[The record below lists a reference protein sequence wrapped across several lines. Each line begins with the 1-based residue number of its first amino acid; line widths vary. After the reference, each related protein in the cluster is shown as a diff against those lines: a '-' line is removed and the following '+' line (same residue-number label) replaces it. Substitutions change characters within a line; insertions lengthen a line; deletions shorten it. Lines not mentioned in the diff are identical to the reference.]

1 MPSFIEMKNKSV
13 GTLLEN
19 AAGSMRPGDTEDM
32 EWEEKAKQEE
42 EPSEAEMMEDQDVYP
57 HDFGNMMEHT
67 GQVHVE
73 KKVDIPFFIKLTAHP
88 ALGMVKDPEGDSAR
102 TTERVKILLE
112 LLHHETKGLLMFQNH
127 SIKMLKEIRVCNGQ
141 LYTCLK
147 S

>member
-19 AAGSMRPGDTEDM
+19 AAGPVRPDDGEEM
-32 EWEEKAKQEE
+32 EWEGDRVEQQVEDPGE
-42 EPSEAEMMEDQDVYP
+42 VEMMEDQDVYP
-57 HDFGNMMEHT
+57 HNFGNMMERT
-67 GQVHVE
+67 QQDRVQ

-112 LLHHETKGLLMFQNH
+112 LLHHETKGILM
-127 SIKMLKEIRVCNGQ
+127 
-141 LYTCLK
+141 
-147 S
+147 